1 MVRYIFIIFINT
13 ILCLGIESIS
23 LPQNALEIASS
34 NSGIANSKN
43 IGFNFSNINNLK
55 NGFNISSISW
65 YQDVKGGNIEYKWG
79 KKNHHYLSLYNL
91 SADDIDLR
99 YLTPSDEPIDVFDI
113 HHISM
118 AYGFGKSFNNYQ
130 IGTKASI
137 NYNQLYTDE
146 SLGYNI
152 DLGMS
157 YKYNDFVS
165 LGVAINQLGAEKIEG
180 SFINYPLQ
188 TGLGLTLNLDG
199 LYSQFHSDIIYN
211 DSLSDEITYR
221 LSSTTKISSL
231 NLITGYNYSKS
242 KSEFSCGL
250 SFNYRKFQFNYGIA
264 FHQALGTP
272 IIFSLKYHI

>member
-1 MVRYIFIIFINT
+1 MVRYIFIIFINA
-13 ILCLGIESIS
+13 IFCLGVESIS
-23 LPQNALEIASS
+23 LPQNALEIASA

-55 NGFNISSISW
+55 NGFNLSSISW

-79 KKNHHYLSLYNL
+79 KRNHHYLSLYNL

-118 AYGFGKSFNNYQ
+118 AYGFGKNFNNYQ

-152 DLGMS
+152 DLGIS

-165 LGVAINQLGAEKIEG
+165 LGFSINQLGAEKIEG

-188 TGLGLTLNLDG
+188 TGLGLALNLDR
-199 LYSQFHSDIIYN
+199 LHSHFHGDIIYN

-250 SFNYRKFQFNYGIA
+250 SFEYRRFEFNYGIA

-272 IIFSLKYHI
+272 VIFSLKYHI

>member
-1 MVRYIFIIFINT
+1 MVRYIFIIFINA
-13 ILCLGIESIS
+13 IFCLGVESIS
-23 LPQNALEIASS
+23 LPQNALEIASA

-55 NGFNISSISW
+55 NGFNLSSISW

-79 KKNHHYLSLYNL
+79 KTNHHYLSLYNL

-118 AYGFGKSFNNYQ
+118 AYGFGKSFNNYH

-165 LGVAINQLGAEKIEG
+165 LGAAINQLGAEKIEG
-180 SFINYPLQ
+180 SFIDYPLQ
-188 TGLGLTLNLDG
+188 AGLGLALNLDR
-199 LYSQFHSDIIYN
+199 LHSQVHSDIIYN

-250 SFNYRKFQFNYGIA
+250 SFNYRNFQFNYGIA
-264 FHQALGTP
+264 FHKALGTP
-272 IIFSLKYHI
+272 VIFSLKYHI

>member
-1 MVRYIFIIFINT
+1 MNKYFFIILINT
-13 ILCLGIESIS
+13 IFCLGVESIA
-23 LPQNALEIASS
+23 LPQNALEIASA

-55 NGFNISSISW
+55 NGFNLSSISW

-157 YKYNDFVS
+157 YKYNDFIS
-165 LGVAINQLGAEKIEG
+165 LGAAINQLGAEKIEG
-180 SFINYPLQ
+180 SFIDYPLQ
-188 TGLGLTLNLDG
+188 AGLGLTLNLDR
-199 LYSQFHSDIIYN
+199 LHSQVHSDIIYN

-250 SFNYRKFQFNYGIA
+250 SFNYRNFQFNYGIA
-264 FHQALGTP
+264 FHKALGTP
-272 IIFSLKYHI
+272 VIFSLKYHI